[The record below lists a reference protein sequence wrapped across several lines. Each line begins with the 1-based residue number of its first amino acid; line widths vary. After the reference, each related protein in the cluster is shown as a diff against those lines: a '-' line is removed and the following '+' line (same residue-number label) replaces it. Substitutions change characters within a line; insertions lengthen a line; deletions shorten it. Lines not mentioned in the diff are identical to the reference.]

1 MMKIDLRVDRASLRR
16 WHLELAQRLENR
28 MGCEVGFRFE
38 AGAGPSLATDAL
50 FQVETLMFGLPR
62 GGVSQRVK
70 PQPAAAAT
78 TQAEAYLVIDLA
90 QAPAARKAE
99 RVWRVECDG
108 AGLEAGLL
116 AALVAGRSPTVRVL
130 GPAGPIAVARP
141 GSDSPGLVK
150 AAFEDMLARVATLIV
165 AAMDGGASAT
175 PPAIPGEPAQAFDP
189 AALEP
194 RKWFAR
200 AARTVKRGAVR
211 AAYTALCHAPH
222 WRVGWRRGVSGLADG
237 RLGGGW
243 SDLPDDGQ
251 RFYADPFPIVWRGR
265 TFLFVEDFAHKL
277 GKGVISAVEFGPQ
290 GPLGIPQPVLE
301 RPGHLSYPNLFE
313 RDGEMWMIPES
324 GAAGTIDLYRAL
336 DFPHSWALETTLV
349 ADVVA
354 SDATLI
360 EKDGRWWMFATVR
373 EGGGA
378 YSDALCLWSA
388 PDFRGP
394 WTPHRAN
401 PVLIDIA
408 TARPAGRMFERDGAL
423 YRPVQDCRAGY
434 GAALA
439 LARVERLD
447 EGGFAQSVEAILRP
461 CANWPGRRLHTFNAA
476 GGFEFIDGSALAP
489 RWAALRQPL
498 EFVRR
503 RETRL
508 APV

>member
-1 MMKIDLRVDRASLRR
+1 MMQIDLRIDRASLRR
-16 WHLELAQRLENR
+16 WHLELAERLENR
-28 MGCEVGFRFE
+28 GGCEVGFRFE
-38 AGAGPSLATDAL
+38 EGAGASLATDAL
-50 FQVETLMFGLPR
+50 LQIETLMFGLPR
-62 GGVSQRVK
+62 GGASQRLK
-70 PQPAAAAT
+70 PRRGDAAPTARD
-78 TQAEAYLVIDLA
+78 AYLVIDLA
-90 QAPAARKAE
+90 DAPARTTE

-108 AGLEAGLL
+108 TGLEAGLL

-130 GPAGPIAVARP
+130 GPTGPIAVARP
-141 GSDSPGLVK
+141 GSDAPGLVK
-150 AAFEDMLARVATLIV
+150 TAFEDMLARVATLIE
-165 AAMDGGASAT
+165 AAMDGAAAST

-189 AALEP
+189 AALAP
-194 RKWFAR
+194 RKWVAR
-200 AARTVKRGAVR
+200 AARTVKQGAMRGA
-211 AAYTALCHAPH
+211 YTTLCHAPH
-222 WRVGWRRGVSGLADG
+222 WRVGWRRGVSGLGADG
-237 RLGGGW
+237 RLGAGW

-277 GKGVISAVEFGPQ
+277 GKGVISVVEFGPQ
-290 GPLGIPQPVLE
+290 GPLGAPRPVLE
-301 RPGHLSYPNLFE
+301 RPGHLSYPNVFE

-324 GAAGTIDLYRAL
+324 GSAGTIDLYRAR
-336 DFPHSWALETTLV
+336 DFPHCGALETTLV

-360 EKDGRWWMFATVR
+360 EKDGRWWMFASVR
-373 EGGGA
+373 DGGGA
-378 YSDALCLWSA
+378 YSDALWLWSA

-394 WTPHRAN
+394 WAPHRAN

-439 LARVERLD
+439 LARVDRLD

-461 CANWPGRRLHTFNAA
+461 CAHWPGRRLHTFNGA

-489 RWAALRQPL
+489 RWAALRAPFEL
-498 EFVRR
+498 VRR

-508 APV
+508 APA